1 MDELI
6 RCERGLVGSAIL
18 DATVIDL
25 QESQIGAYAFIDS
38 SAKVVWS
45 VLCRMR
51 AQGQPCG
58 DTRAIAFEA
67 KRHDV
72 SVAEI
77 ARLAEESIPA
87 HVGYQVETLR
97 KEHGRRLLRKAF
109 TDGLLELERN
119 QDPEKVRDSVALR
132 SAIIPTATK
141 GQTVSELMRDVAKRS
156 LEPSSSKAITT
167 GLPMLDQSLGGGLY
181 SDELILIAARPSVG
195 KSVLASQIAVDSAK
209 DGNRVM
215 FVSLEMPATDIVMRI
230 LSAETGQKF
239 KTMREGTM
247 DRNGVESVLKTA
259 DQYSSVGLELV
270 DQRGLS
276 ADRLMSLV
284 RSKAHLEK
292 VDLVVVD
299 YIGLLRGNPKKA
311 RHEQISEISH
321 GMKTIAREERIPVL
335 CLSQLTRDAEGEL
348 PKLSNL
354 RDSGSLEQDAD
365 VVMLMHRVRGESQ
378 TELIIAKQ
386 RNGPV
391 GKLDLKF
398 NEERLRFE
406 QEFTFP

>member
-6 RCERGLVGSAIL
+6 LCERGLVGSAIL

-25 QESQIGAYAFIDS
+25 QESQIGAYAFIDHP
-38 SAKVVWS
+38 AKVVWS

-141 GQTVSELMRDVAKRS
+141 GQTDSELMRDVAKRS

-215 FVSLEMPATDIVMRI
+215 FVSL
-230 LSAETGQKF
+230 
-239 KTMREGTM
+239 
-247 DRNGVESVLKTA
+247 
-259 DQYSSVGLELV
+259 
-270 DQRGLS
+270 
-276 ADRLMSLV
+276 
-284 RSKAHLEK
+284 
-292 VDLVVVD
+292 
-299 YIGLLRGNPKKA
+299 
-311 RHEQISEISH
+311 
-321 GMKTIAREERIPVL
+321 
-335 CLSQLTRDAEGEL
+335 
-348 PKLSNL
+348 
-354 RDSGSLEQDAD
+354 
-365 VVMLMHRVRGESQ
+365 
-378 TELIIAKQ
+378 
-386 RNGPV
+386 
-391 GKLDLKF
+391 
-398 NEERLRFE
+398 
-406 QEFTFP
+406 